1 MEVAAVSPCEEGP
14 KKGRCGMSSET
25 LVVKSPEPRTLDH
38 RRRGRKSVRFDASIV
53 TANGIATCQVTDI
66 STSGCRLQLFK
77 PLRPDQY
84 LALEVEFVNPTGTV
98 HFPLAQV
105 QWTKNLIAGVEFVYL
120 PDNTRQQILAT
131 LRSEVKPTALSGFA
145 CQ

>member
-1 MEVAAVSPCEEGP
+1 MEVAVSLCEEGP

-38 RRRGRKSVRFDASIV
+38 RRRGRRSVRFDASIV

-120 PDNTRQQILAT
+120 PAKTRQQILAT

>member
-1 MEVAAVSPCEEGP
+1 MEVAVSLCEEGP
-14 KKGRCGMSSET
+14 KKGRCRMNFET
-25 LVVKSPEPRTLDH
+25 LIVKSPEPRAVDL
-38 RRRGRKSVRFDASIV
+38 RRGVRKSIRFDASIV

-77 PLRPDQY
+77 PLTSDQY
-84 LALEVEFVNPTGTV
+84 LALEVKLVDSTGTL

-105 QWTKNLIAGVEFVYL
+105 QWTKNLIAGVAFIYL

-131 LRSEVKPTALSGFA
+131 LRSEVKPTALSRFA

>member
-1 MEVAAVSPCEEGP
+1 MEVAVSLCEEGP
-14 KKGRCGMSSET
+14 KKGRYGMSSET

-105 QWTKNLIAGVEFVYL
+105 QWTKNLLAGVEFVYL
-120 PDNTRQQILAT
+120 PDKTRQQILAT

>member
-1 MEVAAVSPCEEGP
+1 VD
-14 KKGRCGMSSET
+14 
-25 LVVKSPEPRTLDH
+25 L
-38 RRRGRKSVRFDASIV
+38 RRGVRKSIRFDASIV

-77 PLRPDQY
+77 PLTSDQY
-84 LALEVEFVNPTGTV
+84 LALEVKLVAGTL

-105 QWTKNLIAGVEFVYL
+105 QWTKNLIAGVAFIYL

-131 LRSEVKPTALSGFA
+131 LRSEVKQTALSRFA

>member
-1 MEVAAVSPCEEGP
+1 MEVAVSPCEEGP

-25 LVVKSPEPRTLDH
+25 LVVESPEPRAVDL
-38 RRRGRKSVRFDASIV
+38 RRGVRKSVRFDASIV
-53 TANGIATCQVTDI
+53 TANGIATCQVTEI

-77 PLRPDQY
+77 PLTPDQY
-84 LALEVEFVNPTGTV
+84 LALEVKFVDSTGTL

-131 LRSEVKPTALSGFA
+131 LRSEVKPTALSHFA

>member
-1 MEVAAVSPCEEGP
+1 MEVAVSLCEEGP

-25 LVVKSPEPRTLDH
+25 LVVKSPEPRMLDH

-77 PLRPDQY
+77 PLTPDQY
-84 LALEVEFVNPTGTV
+84 LALEVKFLDSTGTV

-131 LRSEVKPTALSGFA
+131 LRSEIKSTALSGFA

>member
-1 MEVAAVSPCEEGP
+1 MEAAVSLCEKALRE
-14 KKGRCGMSSET
+14 GRCGMSSET
-25 LVVKSPEPRTLDH
+25 IVVKSPEPRTLDH

-84 LALEVEFVNPTGTV
+84 LALEVEFVNSTGTV

-120 PDNTRQQILAT
+120 PDNTRQ
-131 LRSEVKPTALSGFA
+131 
-145 CQ
+145 

>member
-1 MEVAAVSPCEEGP
+1 MEVAVSLCEEGP

-25 LVVKSPEPRTLDH
+25 LVVKSPEPRTFDH

-77 PLRPDQY
+77 PLTPDQY
-84 LALEVEFVNPTGTV
+84 LALEVKFLDSTGTV

-131 LRSEVKPTALSGFA
+131 LRSEIKSTALSGFA

>member
-1 MEVAAVSPCEEGP
+1 MEVAVSLCEEGP

-38 RRRGRKSVRFDASIV
+38 RRRGRRSVRFDASIV

-105 QWTKNLIAGVEFVYL
+105 QWTKNLLAGVEFVYL

-131 LRSEVKPTALSGFA
+131 LRREVKPTALSGFA